1 MDRNGLLLAV
11 RSDKVAYLLTHDA
24 NIFCQFSIS
33 GCFQTG
39 SHIQVFNY
47 EEGGL
52 HSVIDSHGVRLRRPT
67 GETDLVKFSLKFS
80 LNVLNLL
87 LRHLCGRQIR
97 LHRGHR
103 GGLH

>member
-11 RSDKVAYLLTHDA
+11 RSDKVAYLTTHDA

-33 GCFQTG
+33 GRFQTG

-67 GETDLVKFSLKFS
+67 GERTDLVKFS